1 MVYSVL
7 SGENDLGDGN
17 EGVALLKQRLNN
29 GRQGFRGMQ
38 GGVVKEDN
46 RTGLNFRS
54 YPLHN
59 FAGGQVL
66 PVQAVTECNKGKFL

>member
-38 GGVVKEDN
+38 GGVVKQNDGP
-46 RTGLNFRS
+46 RLD
-54 YPLHN
+54 L
-59 FAGGQVL
+59 GGHSL
-66 PVQAVTECNKGKFL
+66 GNLSGG